1 MRPKYFNKLRYSS
14 VGQAL
19 KHAEAEFSA
28 LWDAIES
35 TDMESD
41 SPTVYTPDI
50 PQITPDNSTLTK
62 YNGLFTIGVDYSR
75 RILVTDGS
83 VSSGLGPEML
93 ANVNGTYYN
102 VKPYRSSKP
111 LPAPCNVYVILH
123 YRGPTAENGTSRDPD
138 VQIDEIENNGKVP
151 LNTAYDSYYVL
162 GEVRSTANGVLRIK
176 QYHVTGIPVMR
187 WSYRL
192 GEPF

>member
-1 MRPKYFNKLRYSS
+1 MRPKYFNKSRYQS

-19 KHAEAEFSA
+19 KYVEAEFSA
-28 LWDAIES
+28 IWDAIEY

-41 SPTVYTPDI
+41 APAVYTPDI
-50 PQITPDNSTLTK
+50 PQIAPDNSTLTK
-62 YNGLFTIGVDYSR
+62 YNGLFTVGVDYNR
-75 RILVTDGS
+75 RILVTDGI

-102 VKPYRSSKP
+102 VKPYRSAKP
-111 LPAPCNVYVILH
+111 LPDPCSVYVILH